1 MACSHERIHV
11 AGFAGR
17 AAAAGGAERL
27 EAIKLAATGE
37 VIELSHK
44 LQAHA
49 PHYSGIHPPFLMNL
63 WTGAHGV
70 IRALRRKG
78 VVTNEPGVNLEHV
91 SMTLHVGTH
100 VDALGHFSAGQRMYG
115 DRTIDQTV
123 GDLGLY
129 ELGADTIPVVIAR
142 GLLLDVA
149 RMEGGAHLEAGR
161 VVTRDMLIRAEAEAG
176 TKVGR
181 GDVVL
186 IRTGWGRYYGSD
198 PARYIKSE
206 PGIDL
211 DAARYLTDAGVFV
224 IGSDNMAIE
233 VMPGVDPAVSMPVHQ
248 HTLVDCGVY
257 LVENMALDE
266 LAEKGR
272 STFCF
277 IMLATRFKGAT
288 ASPTRPIAIL

>member
-1 MACSHERIHV
+1 MACGHEVIHG

-17 AAAAGGAERL
+17 AAAAGATERL

-37 VIELSHK
+37 VIELSHE
-44 LQAHA
+44 LRPHA
-49 PHYSGIHPPFLMNL
+49 PHYAGIQPPLLMNL
-63 WTGAHGV
+63 WTSAHGV

-78 VVTNEPGVNLEHV
+78 LVTNDPGVNLEHV

-100 VDALGHFSAGQRMYG
+100 IDALGHFSAGQRMYG
-115 DRTIDQTV
+115 DRTIDKTV

-129 ELGADTIPVVIAR
+129 ELGAETIPVVIAR

-149 RMEGGAHLEAGR
+149 RMEGGMHLEARR
-161 VVTRDMLIRAEAEAG
+161 VVSRGMLIKAEAEGGA
-176 TKVGR
+176 KVGR

-198 PARYIKSE
+198 PARYVKSE

-211 DAARYLTDAGVFV
+211 DAARYLTDAGVAV

-233 VMPGVDPAVSMPVHQ
+233 VMPAVDSAVSMPVHQ
-248 HTLVDCGVY
+248 HALVDCGVY

-266 LAEKGR
+266 LAAKGR